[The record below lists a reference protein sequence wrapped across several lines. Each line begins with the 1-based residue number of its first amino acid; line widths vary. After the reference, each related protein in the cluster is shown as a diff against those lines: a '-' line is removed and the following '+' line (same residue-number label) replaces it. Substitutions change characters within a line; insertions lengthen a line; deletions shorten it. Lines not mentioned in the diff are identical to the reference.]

1 MQVWHGK
8 KSRLCPICN
17 KLCVVPCSYYTWAS
31 RGCSI
36 IASDNPNH
44 ICTGEGDSPAVF
56 SFHCSNISSSNAP
69 SPNSIR
75 TVGVLSHLRNE
86 TIIIIYIWKIYFF
99 FPRFL
104 QGVFYFTTRSLKM
117 NRVVRW
123 LRTRGGCKSVS
134 EFSEMSR
141 RYHRWL
147 GVERK
152 TCAYVKFFT
161 RRKKI

>member
-104 QGVFYFTTRSLKM
+104 QGVFYFITRSLKM

-147 GVERK
+147 GVEPK
-152 TCAYVKFFT
+152 TCAYAKFFT
-161 RRKKI
+161 RWKKI